1 MNHQLLQ
8 DALNDLTPE
17 EQDLLSQATPQ
28 DWAEAGAELVTDP
41 EFWGDVAAAF
51 LEGLTGRR

>member
-1 MNHQLLQ
+1 MTNQLLQ

-17 EQDLLSQATPQ
+17 EQDLLSQATSQ
-28 DWAEAGAELVTDP
+28 DWAEAGDELVTDP
-41 EFWGDVAAAF
+41 EFWGEVAASF

>member
-8 DALNDLTPE
+8 DALNDLTPK

-28 DWAEAGAELVTDP
+28 DWAEAGAELATDP
-41 EFWGDVAAAF
+41 EFWGEVVGAF